1 MVVFPRP
8 TRPAILTS
16 QSKTRPLA
24 IIRTKFF
31 PCVRARQPLEGFQ
44 IHAEEGGRED
54 IESWFLTN
62 EKRILLETV
71 VKADDFTRSDFDFRF
86 FHFYREINPKISA
99 SVALHGDGFDF
110 AFKIAR
116 LVIFVFLFVDGD
128 GFFFLIHKPT
138 TLFECE

>member
-16 QSKTRPLA
+16 QSKTRSHPVVG
-24 IIRTKFF
+24 TKFF
-31 PCVRARQPLEGFQ
+31 SRQRARQLLKSLE

-54 IESWFLTN
+54 IESWFLSH
-62 EKRILLETV
+62 EERILLETV